1 MPAESSMLSEQS
13 SQLWNPTM
21 TRELDNPYRES
32 VHSRLGNPVKYN
44 QENVPVPVPA
54 QHPNSVHSR
63 LGNVDT
69 YKQATNS
76 WMANQTV
83 IQSVLNQSQQNQSV
97 LNESQQ
103 NQSVLNQSHDEA
115 TDRRAI
121 EAIEAIQ
128 VRNNF

>member
-32 VHSRLGNPVKYN
+32 VHSRLGN
-44 QENVPVPVPA
+44 PA